1 MSVSII
7 IPAFNEEQRL
17 PKTLARLH
25 EYLDSAGEEY
35 EVIVVDDG
43 SSDSTRDLVN
53 QTAEAWP
60 KLKLVS
66 YGRNQGKGYA
76 VKQGMLA
83 AVGEHRILSDADLS
97 APIEEMVKLRA
108 KLYQNC
114 QVAIGSRGLR
124 DSQITTH
131 QDIRRELMGK
141 TFNFFFQL
149 LAIRGI
155 HDSQCGFKAFTAE
168 AAQKCFGP
176 LRTKGFGFDAEVL
189 LRARK
194 AGYKVAEVPIRWGH
208 VEQSRV
214 SKVRDSAR
222 MLWDLIWLRVK
233 GV

>member
-1 MSVSII
+1 METW
-7 IPAFNEEQRL
+7 PNLQ
-17 PKTLARLH
+17 
-25 EYLDSAGEEY
+25 
-35 EVIVVDDG
+35 
-43 SSDSTRDLVN
+43 LV
-53 QTAEAWP
+53 T
-60 KLKLVS
+60 

-83 AVGEHRILSDADLS
+83 AKGEHRVLSDADLS
-97 APIEEMVKLRA
+97 APIEEMNKLRA
-108 KLYQNC
+108 KLEGRC
-114 QVAIGSRGLR
+114 QVAIGSRALR
-124 DSQITTH
+124 ESEITTH
-131 QDIRRELMGK
+131 QELRRELMGK
-141 TFNFFFQL
+141 TYNFFFQL

-189 LRARK
+189 LRAKK
-194 AGYKVAEVPIRWGH
+194 AGYKVAEVPVRWGH

-222 MLWDLIWLRVK
+222 MLWDLICLRIK